1 MRVGEQPVG
10 NHQVGHSAKP
20 GNDGFDVQLAIY
32 NLQIGRHRMKCEPPP
47 PVQSTP
53 YFFSAFLSNFNP
65 KPGFIGGEIMPSF
78 ITGTSS

>member
-1 MRVGEQPVG
+1 MKWGIYKEACPL
-10 NHQVGHSAKP
+10 
-20 GNDGFDVQLAIY
+20 VQLLPNNFAAPE
-32 NLQIGRHRMKCEPPP
+32 HRMKSEPPP
-47 PVQSTP
+47 PLFVQSTP

>member
-1 MRVGEQPVG
+1 MRPHPCKVHV
-10 NHQVGHSAKP
+10 S
-20 GNDGFDVQLAIY
+20 DGFDVQLAIY
-32 NLQIGRHRMKCEPPP
+32 NLQIRRHRMKSESPPP
-47 PVQSTP
+47 LLVQSTP